1 MKKKELVNILT
12 EVYYKGIEWA
22 SRGVD
27 GDALIVALLSQVHIK
42 AIENGFKDN
51 LNDDV
56 SNLTKEWYELAE
68 ALSDDLDDEDIEIF
82 TDWGFISIRSRI

>member
-1 MKKKELVNILT
+1 MKEKELVNILT

-27 GDALIVALLSQVHIK
+27 GDALVVALLSQVHIK

-68 ALSDDLDDEDIEIF
+68 ALSDDLDDEDIDIF

>member
-1 MKKKELVNILT
+1 MKEKELVNILT

-22 SRGVD
+22 SRGID
-27 GDALIVALLSQVHIK
+27 GDALVVALLSQVHIK

-51 LNDDV
+51 LNDDI

-68 ALSDDLDDEDIEIF
+68 ALSDDLDDEDIEVLSQSAQ
-82 TDWGFISIRSRI
+82 GYN